1 MSETITRVL
10 ALDVSKAWLDL
21 ATAVDGHV
29 ERVTHDPAGIRT
41 VIDRARACEA
51 QRITLEASGGYQ
63 TKLVAALL
71 HAGLPVIVVNP
82 RQVREY
88 ARATGRLAKT
98 DRLDTRV
105 LVAFT
110 LAVQP
115 PLRPLKDDQAEVLSA
130 LLARREQLVTMRTA
144 EKNRLSLG
152 ASGLV
157 RKNLKAHIEWLDR
170 HLRSTDRELKQ
181 LIESSPAW
189 QTKQD
194 LLTSAPGIGDTTARA
209 LIGHLPELGQLNPK
223 QIAALAGLAPFNRD
237 SGTLRGQRMIWGGR
251 RSVRTALYMAT
262 VSAIRTN
269 PPVRNFYQRLKAKG
283 KPSKVA
289 ITACMRKLLVMLNAM
304 LRDQQP
310 WQEVPLST

>member
-10 ALDVSKAWLDL
+10 AVDVSKAWLDL
-21 ATAVDGHV
+21 ATAVDGSV
-29 ERVTHDPAGIRT
+29 ERVAHDKAGIET
-41 VIDRARACEA
+41 VIQRATALDA
-51 QRITLEASGGYQ
+51 QRIIIEASGGWQ
-63 TKLVAALL
+63 TRLVAALL
-71 HAGLPVIVVNP
+71 HTGLLVIVVNP

-98 DRLDTRV
+98 DRIDARV

-115 PLRPLKDDQAEVLSA
+115 ALRNLKDEQAEALSA
-130 LLARREQLVTMRTA
+130 LLARREQLITMRTA

-152 ASGLV
+152 ATGVV

-170 HLRSTDRELKQ
+170 HLRTTDRELKQ
-181 LIESSPAW
+181 LIEASPAW
-189 QTKQD
+189 QARQD
-194 LLTSAPGIGDTTARA
+194 LLTSAPGIGDTTARL
-209 LIGHLPELGQLNPK
+209 LIGQLPELGRLNHK

-237 SGTLRGQRMIWGGR
+237 SGTWRGQRMVWGGR
-251 RSVRTALYMAT
+251 QCVRTALYMAT
-262 VSAIRTN
+262 VSAIRAN
-269 PPVRNFYQRLKAKG
+269 PPIRDFYQRLKGKG

-304 LRDQQP
+304 LRDQRP
-310 WQEVPLST
+310 WQHVPLSP

>member
-1 MSETITRVL
+1 MSETITRIL
-10 ALDVSKAWLDL
+10 AIDVSKAWLDL
-21 ATAVDGHV
+21 ASADDGTV
-29 ERVTHDPAGIRT
+29 ERVPHDPAGIRA
-41 VIDRARACEA
+41 VIDRARALAA

-98 DRLDTRV
+98 DRIDARV

-110 LAVQP
+110 RAVQP
-115 PLRPLKDDQAEVLSA
+115 PLRKLKDDQAEALSA
-130 LLARREQLVTMRTA
+130 LLARREQLVSMRTA
-144 EKNRLSLG
+144 EKNRLTLG

-170 HLRSTDRELKQ
+170 HLRTTDRELKQ

-189 QTKQD
+189 QTQQD

-209 LIGHLPELGQLNPK
+209 LIGQLPELGQLDHK

-237 SGTLRGQRMIWGGR
+237 SGTWRGQRMIWGGR
-251 RSVRTALYMAT
+251 HSVRTALYMAT
-262 VSAIRTN
+262 VSAIRAN
-269 PPVRNFYQRLKAKG
+269 PPIRDFYQRLKANG

-289 ITACMRKLLVMLNAM
+289 ITACMRRLLVILNAM

-310 WQEVPLST
+310 WREMPIST

>member
-1 MSETITRVL
+1 MKETITRVL
-10 ALDVSKAWLDL
+10 AIDVSKAWLDL
-21 ATAVDGHV
+21 ATAMDGNV
-29 ERVTHDPAGIRT
+29 ERVAHDKGGIGV
-41 VIDRARACEA
+41 VIERATALAA
-51 QRITLEASGGYQ
+51 QRIILEASGGWQ

-71 HAGLPVIVVNP
+71 QAGLPVIVVNP

-98 DRLDTRV
+98 DRIDARILA
-105 LVAFT
+105 AFS

-115 PLRPLKDDQAEVLSA
+115 PLRKLKDEQAEMLSA
-130 LLARREQLVTMRTA
+130 LLARREQLVAMRAA
-144 EKNRLSLG
+144 EKNRLTLG
-152 ASGLV
+152 AAGLV

-170 HLRSTDRELKQ
+170 HLRTTDRELQQ

-189 QTKQD
+189 QTQQN
-194 LLTSAPGIGDTTARA
+194 LLTSAPGIGDTTARV
-209 LIGHLPELGQLNPK
+209 LIGQLPELGRLNPK

-251 RSVRTALYMAT
+251 HQVRTALYMAT

-269 PPVRNFYQRLKAKG
+269 PPIRDFYQRLKAKG

-289 ITACMRKLLVMLNAM
+289 ITACMRKLLVTLNAM

-310 WQEVPLST
+310 WQKVTINP